1 MSITEPLATAITQLV
16 SVIIDTQKAASL
28 PPAPTA
34 HYYARG
40 TAPQSVRGRTWDA
53 AVKDLTPE
61 GKCFRPGREILIRCA
76 DLHAW
81 IEAHPVQRA
90 AQPADVANDDP
101 IDFAE
106 FKRTAL
112 RPRRRG

>member
-1 MSITEPLATAITQLV
+1 MGVAEILHQLGVALEARQAAPVPAT
-16 SVIIDTQKAASL
+16 
-28 PPAPTA
+28 PTTY
-34 HYYARG
+34 YYARA
-40 TAPQSVRGRTWDA
+40 TAPPTIRGRTWDA
-53 AVKDLTPE
+53 AVKDLALE

-81 IEAHPVQRA
+81 IEAHPVQR
-90 AQPADVANDDP
+90 VAKKSGDTDDDP

-112 RPRRRG
+112 RPRRAR